1 MVRTIRVLTFVSV
14 ATAALAIGAV
24 TAVGSGG
31 PVAAASGP
39 KPLLI
44 SNCAK
49 AKFKP
54 ASVILTCG
62 DASFGATEMV
72 WSSWTQKNAVGT
84 GTGQVND
91 CMPNCAQGK
100 TKKAP
105 IQLKPGAPRK
115 CSNGRR
121 IFTKVKFTWT
131 QQVPQGQPVT
141 GTIALGCKLFNL

>member
-1 MVRTIRVLTFVSV
+1 MGSRKFLTLLCISMGAIAMGAGV
-14 ATAALAIGAV
+14 AWA
-24 TAVGSGG
+24 GG
-31 PVAAASGP
+31 DPVAAASGP

-49 AKFKP
+49 PKFKP
-54 ASVILTCG
+54 ANVILTCG
-62 DASFGATEMV
+62 DASFGATAMV

-91 CMPNCAQGK
+91 CTPNCASGK
-100 TKKAP
+100 TKSAP

-121 IFTKVKFTWT
+121 IFTKVKFTWLKE
-131 QQVPQGQPVT
+131 VPQGQPVT
-141 GTIALGCKLFNL
+141 GSIPLGCKLFNL

>member
-1 MVRTIRVLTFVSV
+1 MGRGKRVLALVCVSTV
-14 ATAALAIGAV
+14 ALAV
-24 TAVGSGG
+24 TAVAAAGSGG
-31 PVAAASGP
+31 PVATASGP

-91 CMPNCAQGK
+91 CIPNCASGK
-100 TKKAP
+100 TKSAP
-105 IQLKPGAPRK
+105 IQLKLGAPRK

-121 IFTKVKFTWT
+121 IFTKVKYTWT
-131 QQVPQGQPVT
+131 NQVPQGQPVT
-141 GTIALGCKLFNL
+141 GSIPLGCKLFP

>member
-1 MVRTIRVLTFVSV
+1 MGKRSGKLLALLCIP
-14 ATAALAIGAV
+14 TAAITIGTTVAE
-24 TAVGSGG
+24 AAGG

-39 KPLLI
+39 KPLLV

-54 ASVILTCG
+54 ANVILTCG
-62 DASFGATEMV
+62 DASFGATAMV

-91 CMPNCAQGK
+91 CMPNCASGK
-100 TKKAP
+100 TKSAP

-121 IFTKVKFTWT
+121 IFTKVKYTWLKE
-131 QQVPQGQPVT
+131 VPQGQPAT
-141 GTIALGCKLFNL
+141 GSIPLGCKLFP

>member
-1 MVRTIRVLTFVSV
+1 M

-24 TAVGSGG
+24 TAVASGG
-31 PVAAASGP
+31 AVAAASGP

-54 ASVILTCG
+54 ARVILTCG

-100 TKKAP
+100 TKTAP
-105 IQLKPGAPRK
+105 IQLKLGAPRK

-121 IFTKVKFTWT
+121 IFTKVKYTWT
-131 QQVPQGQPVT
+131 REVPQGQPAT
-141 GTIALGCKLFNL
+141 GSIPLGCKLFNL